1 MLDVHLMVERPGRM
15 VELFAPSAGAI
26 SVHVESD
33 PHIHRLL
40 GRIRELG
47 CLAGL
52 AINPATPI
60 GVVEPV
66 VDLLDYVN
74 VMSVNPGYA
83 GQSFIQATPERVV
96 ALRRLLPERVVIEV
110 DGGIGAA
117 TLPLVREAG
126 ATWFVSASS
135 IFGAPD
141 PIGAYRELEH
151 LAT

>member
-1 MLDVHLMVERPGRM
+1 
-15 VELFAPSAGAI
+15 
-26 SVHVESD
+26 
-33 PHIHRLL
+33 
-40 GRIRELG
+40 
-47 CLAGL
+47 
-52 AINPATPI
+52 
-60 GVVEPV
+60 
-66 VDLLDYVN
+66 
-74 VMSVNPGYA
+74 
-83 GQSFIQATPERVV
+83 
-96 ALRRLLPERVVIEV
+96 LRRLLPERVVIEV